1 MSLPEI
7 PGYRIETLIGKGA
20 CGTVYTARHDS
31 GNEVAVK
38 LLNPKSVNAEL
49 LANRVNRLY
58 SASPPK
64 ATVPLIAHSLE
75 KEPYLLIGGL
85 MADRMPQGVAER
97 FIPRTLQLQLNDYM
111 GNRGSWMLIRRLAQV
126 LADFHRRRVAHGN
139 LKPGNIFLDSDN
151 GVLLSDY
158 AQGLM
163 PGLEELAYTDA
174 LLYAPPE
181 QLLNPDGYLEGAGYG
196 WDVYAFGSLAYRLLT
211 GVFPRCNDS
220 FEHVSPRAGEQRRRG
235 VEADCER
242 MAQRLERARIAKWKG
257 VAPTREEEEGR
268 LVIERCLHLDA
279 WKRYGDMREVLRDL
293 ESIANARQQRLSAE
307 EGEKRV
313 KVVERRQKSWQ
324 AATGVGIAA
333 CVTLGA
339 ALIHKIVRQDRPEP
353 KVVEVEVVKEVE
365 AGSEVDPKELEEQRQ
380 KFLDMLADRDEL
392 ELANEE
398 QAAAVHEM
406 ANDLMEA
413 HKMSDHLLAW
423 SLERGSEHLPTLE
436 GREGRLSLL
445 EDKLERQLEVVDGL
459 PEELRKNSW
468 RIKLALAEVALAGDN
483 PKLAREK
490 MQEVLGEAAVTD
502 VDVQR
507 RLARTRVMVCLL
519 GSEDPD
525 AEVTPVELAETANA
539 LASLPENE
547 RQTRRLQSALN
558 IAEARMQFRNGDNS
572 SALETYRNAF
582 AKMSKLCEE
591 KPSLSALRIWRAR
604 GYSSAAQAATG
615 AGEVDAA
622 ILLREQAAVELM
634 ELLETQ
640 PDRAEVQ
647 VELSSALAAIAQSAL
662 EEGELDR
669 AGDLATR
676 SLELLET
683 AVSNPEERGGA
694 LNQLASLKSV
704 LAACRAGTGH
714 PREALRLVR
723 EGQEH
728 AEAALVRN
736 SRDPSTRF
744 RLGILAWQQCGLLSA
759 EGKHAEALPLGVKA
773 RQTFIDLI
781 AQKVSFPTQREIKR
795 SLAYLTGDLGRAA
808 QDARKEEEA
817 VNYLQES
824 VSLWEDLMEAESD
837 SDEFREQHRW
847 TAQGLRELGI
857 VTALP
862 QKKR

>member
-111 GNRGSWMLIRRLAQV
+111 GNRSSWMLIRRLAQV

-220 FEHVSPRAGEQRRRG
+220 FEHVSPLAGEQRRRG

-339 ALIHKIVRQDRPEP
+339 ALIHKIARQERPEP

-445 EDKLERQLEVVDGL
+445 EDKLERQLEVVDEL

-468 RIKLALAEVALAGDN
+468 RIKLALAEVALAGDK

-525 AEVTPVELAETANA
+525 TEVTPVELAETANA

-558 IAEARMQFRNGDNS
+558 IAEARMQFRNGDNA

-640 PDRAEVQ
+640 PDRADVQ

-795 SLAYLTGDLGRAA
+795 SLAYLTGDLGRSA

-824 VSLWEDLMEAESD
+824 VSIWEDLMEAESD

>member
-220 FEHVSPRAGEQRRRG
+220 FEHVSPVAGEQRRRG

-279 WKRYGDMREVLRDL
+279 WERYGDMREVLRDL

-307 EGEKRV
+307 EGQKRV

-339 ALIHKIVRQDRPEP
+339 ALIHKIVRQERPEP

-445 EDKLERQLEVVDGL
+445 EDKLKRQLEVVDEL

-468 RIKLALAEVALAGDN
+468 RIKLALAEVALAGDK

-582 AKMSKLCEE
+582 AKMTKLCEE

-604 GYSSAAQAATG
+604 GYSSAAQAAMG

-640 PDRAEVQ
+640 PNRADVQ

-683 AVSNPEERGGA
+683 AVSNPEEREGA

-704 LAACRAGTGH
+704 LAACRAGTGY

>member
-97 FIPRTLQLQLNDYM
+97 FIPRTLQLQLNDYI

-380 KFLDMLADRDEL
+380 KFLDMLADRNEL

-445 EDKLERQLEVVDGL
+445 EDKLKRQLEVVDEL

-468 RIKLALAEVALAGDN
+468 RIKLALAEVALAGDK

-640 PDRAEVQ
+640 PNRADVQ

-824 VSLWEDLMEAESD
+824 VSIWEDLMEAESD

>member
-111 GNRGSWMLIRRLAQV
+111 GNRSSWMLIRRLAQV

-220 FEHVSPRAGEQRRRG
+220 FEHVSPLAGEQRRRG

-307 EGEKRV
+307 EGKKRV

-339 ALIHKIVRQDRPEP
+339 ALIHKIARQERPEP

-445 EDKLERQLEVVDGL
+445 EDKLERQLEVVDEL

-468 RIKLALAEVALAGDN
+468 RIKLALAEVALAGDK

-525 AEVTPVELAETANA
+525 TEVTPVELVETANA

-558 IAEARMQFRNGDNS
+558 IAEARMQFRNGDNA

-634 ELLETQ
+634 ELLETE
-640 PDRAEVQ
+640 PDRADVQ

-824 VSLWEDLMEAESD
+824 VSIWEDLMEAESD

>member
-220 FEHVSPRAGEQRRRG
+220 FEHVSPLAGEQRRRG

-339 ALIHKIVRQDRPEP
+339 ALIHKIVRQERPEP

-445 EDKLERQLEVVDGL
+445 EDKLKRQLEVVDEL

-468 RIKLALAEVALAGDN
+468 RIKLALAEVALAGDK

-640 PDRAEVQ
+640 PNRADVQ

-676 SLELLET
+676 SLELLEA

-824 VSLWEDLMEAESD
+824 VSIWEDLMEAESD

>member
-220 FEHVSPRAGEQRRRG
+220 FEHVSPVAGEQRRRG

-279 WKRYGDMREVLRDL
+279 WERYGDMREVLRDL

-339 ALIHKIVRQDRPEP
+339 ALIHKIVRQERPEP

-445 EDKLERQLEVVDGL
+445 EDKLKRQLEVVDEL

-468 RIKLALAEVALAGDN
+468 RIKLALAEVALAGDK

-582 AKMSKLCEE
+582 AKMTKLCEE

-604 GYSSAAQAATG
+604 GYSSAAQAAMG

-640 PDRAEVQ
+640 PNRADVQ

-683 AVSNPEERGGA
+683 AVSNPEEREGA

-704 LAACRAGTGH
+704 LAACRAGTGY

-824 VSLWEDLMEAESD
+824 VSIWEDLMEAESD

>member
-97 FIPRTLQLQLNDYM
+97 FIPRTLQLQLNHYM

-220 FEHVSPRAGEQRRRG
+220 FEHVSPVAGEQRRRG

-279 WKRYGDMREVLRDL
+279 WERYGDMREVLRDL

-339 ALIHKIVRQDRPEP
+339 ALIHKIVRQERPEP

-445 EDKLERQLEVVDGL
+445 EDKLKRQLEVVDEL

-468 RIKLALAEVALAGDN
+468 RIKLALAEVALAGDK

-582 AKMSKLCEE
+582 AKMTKLCEE

-604 GYSSAAQAATG
+604 GYSSAAQAAMG

-640 PDRAEVQ
+640 PNRADVQ

-683 AVSNPEERGGA
+683 AVSNPEEREGA

>member
-64 ATVPLIAHSLE
+64 AAVPLIAHSLE

-220 FEHVSPRAGEQRRRG
+220 FEHVSPVAGEQRRRG

-279 WKRYGDMREVLRDL
+279 WERYGDMREVLRDL

-339 ALIHKIVRQDRPEP
+339 ALIHKIVRQERPEP

-445 EDKLERQLEVVDGL
+445 EDKLKRQLEVVDEL

-468 RIKLALAEVALAGDN
+468 RIKLALAEVALAGDK

-582 AKMSKLCEE
+582 AKMTKLCEE

-604 GYSSAAQAATG
+604 GYSSAAQAAMG

-640 PDRAEVQ
+640 PNRADVQ

-683 AVSNPEERGGA
+683 AVSNPEEREGA

>member
-97 FIPRTLQLQLNDYM
+97 FIPRTLQLQLNDYI

-445 EDKLERQLEVVDGL
+445 EDKLKRQLEVVDEL

-468 RIKLALAEVALAGDN
+468 RIKLALAEVALAGDK

-640 PDRAEVQ
+640 PNRADVQ

-824 VSLWEDLMEAESD
+824 VSIWEDLMEAESD

>member
-220 FEHVSPRAGEQRRRG
+220 FEHVSPVAGEQRRRG

-279 WKRYGDMREVLRDL
+279 WERYGDMREVLRDL

-339 ALIHKIVRQDRPEP
+339 ALIHKIVRQERPEP

-398 QAAAVHEM
+398 QAAAVHET

-445 EDKLERQLEVVDGL
+445 EDKLKRQLEVVDEL

-468 RIKLALAEVALAGDN
+468 RIKLALAEVALAGDK

-582 AKMSKLCEE
+582 AKMTKLCEE

-604 GYSSAAQAATG
+604 GYSSAAQAAMG

-640 PDRAEVQ
+640 PNRADVQ

-683 AVSNPEERGGA
+683 AVSNPEEREGA

>member
-111 GNRGSWMLIRRLAQV
+111 GNRSSWMLIRRLAQV

-220 FEHVSPRAGEQRRRG
+220 FEHVSPLAGEQRRRG

-339 ALIHKIVRQDRPEP
+339 ALIHKIARQERPEP

-445 EDKLERQLEVVDGL
+445 EDKLKRQLEVVDEL

-468 RIKLALAEVALAGDN
+468 RIKLALAEVALAGDK

-519 GSEDPD
+519 GSEDSD
-525 AEVTPVELAETANA
+525 TEVTPVELAETANA

-558 IAEARMQFRNGDNS
+558 IAEARMQFRNGDNA

-640 PDRAEVQ
+640 PNRADVQ

-824 VSLWEDLMEAESD
+824 VSIWEDLMEAESD

>member
-220 FEHVSPRAGEQRRRG
+220 FEHVSPLAGEQRRRG

-339 ALIHKIVRQDRPEP
+339 ALIHKIVRQERPEP

-445 EDKLERQLEVVDGL
+445 EDKLKRQLEVVDEL

-468 RIKLALAEVALAGDN
+468 RIKLALAEVALAGDK

-640 PDRAEVQ
+640 PNRADVQ

-824 VSLWEDLMEAESD
+824 VSIWEDLMEAESD

>member
-58 SASPPK
+58 GASPPK

-75 KEPYLLIGGL
+75 REPYLLISGL

-211 GVFPRCNDS
+211 GIFPRCNDS
-220 FEHVSPRAGEQRRRG
+220 FEHVSPVAGEQRRRG

-242 MAQRLERARIAKWKG
+242 IAQRLERARIAKWKG

-339 ALIHKIVRQDRPEP
+339 ALIHKISRQEKPEP
-353 KVVEVEVVKEVE
+353 QVVEVEVVKEVS
-365 AGSEVDPKELEEQRQ
+365 ASSKVGPKDLAEQRQ

-392 ELANEE
+392 EMANEE
-398 QAAAVHEM
+398 QAAAVREM

-413 HKMSDHLLAW
+413 HKMSDHLLSW

-445 EDKLERQLEVVDGL
+445 ADKLERQLEVIEDL
-459 PEELRKNSW
+459 PEELQKNSW
-468 RIKLALAEVALAGDN
+468 RIKLALAEVALAGDK

-519 GSEDPD
+519 GSEDPET
-525 AEVTPVELAETANA
+525 EVTPVELAETANA
-539 LASLPENE
+539 LASLPTNE

-558 IAEARMQFRNGDNS
+558 IAEARMQFRNGDNTG
-572 SALETYRNAF
+572 ALETYRNAF

-591 KPSLSALRIWRAR
+591 QPSLSALRIWRAR

-640 PDRAEVQ
+640 PDRADVQ
-647 VELSSALAAIAQSAL
+647 VELSSALSAIAQSAL

-669 AGDLATR
+669 AGDLAAR

-683 AVSNPEERGGA
+683 AVTNPEERGGA

-759 EGKHAEALPLGVKA
+759 EGKHVEALPLGVKA

-817 VNYLQES
+817 VNFLQES
-824 VSLWEDLMEAESD
+824 VSLWEDLMESESD

-847 TAQGLRELGI
+847 TAQGLRELGV

>member
-220 FEHVSPRAGEQRRRG
+220 FEHVSPVAGEQRRRG

-279 WKRYGDMREVLRDL
+279 WERYGDMREVLRDL

-339 ALIHKIVRQDRPEP
+339 ALIHKIVRQERPEP
-353 KVVEVEVVKEVE
+353 KVVEVEVVKEFE

-445 EDKLERQLEVVDGL
+445 EDKLKRQLEVVDEL

-468 RIKLALAEVALAGDN
+468 RIKLALAEVALAGDK

-582 AKMSKLCEE
+582 AKMTKLCEE

-604 GYSSAAQAATG
+604 GYSSAAQAAMG

-640 PDRAEVQ
+640 PNRADVQ

-683 AVSNPEERGGA
+683 AVSNPEEREGA

>member
-58 SASPPK
+58 GASPPK

-75 KEPYLLIGGL
+75 REPYLLISGL

-211 GVFPRCNDS
+211 GIFPRCNDS
-220 FEHVSPRAGEQRRRG
+220 FEHVSPVAGEQRRRG

-242 MAQRLERARIAKWKG
+242 IAQRLERARIAKWKG

-339 ALIHKIVRQDRPEP
+339 ALIHKISRQEKPEP
-353 KVVEVEVVKEVE
+353 QVVEVEVVKEVS
-365 AGSEVDPKELEEQRQ
+365 ASSKVDPKDLAEQRQ

-392 ELANEE
+392 EMANEE
-398 QAAAVHEM
+398 QAAAVREM

-413 HKMSDHLLAW
+413 HKMSDHLLSW

-445 EDKLERQLEVVDGL
+445 ADKLERQLEVIEDL
-459 PEELRKNSW
+459 PEELQKNSW
-468 RIKLALAEVALAGDN
+468 RIKLALAEVALAGDK

-519 GSEDPD
+519 GSEDPET
-525 AEVTPVELAETANA
+525 EVTPVELAETANA
-539 LASLPENE
+539 LASLPTNE

-558 IAEARMQFRNGDNS
+558 IAEARMQFRNGDNTG
-572 SALETYRNAF
+572 ALETYRNAF

-591 KPSLSALRIWRAR
+591 QPSLSALRIWRAR

-640 PDRAEVQ
+640 PDRADVQ
-647 VELSSALAAIAQSAL
+647 VELSSALSAIAQSAL

-669 AGDLATR
+669 AGDLAAR

-683 AVSNPEERGGA
+683 AVTNPEERGGA

-723 EGQEH
+723 EGQKH

-759 EGKHAEALPLGVKA
+759 EGKHVEALPLGVKA

-817 VNYLQES
+817 VNFLQES
-824 VSLWEDLMEAESD
+824 VSLWEDLMESESD

-847 TAQGLRELGI
+847 TAQGLRELGV

>member
-58 SASPPK
+58 GASPPK

-75 KEPYLLIGGL
+75 REPYLLISGL

-211 GVFPRCNDS
+211 GIFPRCNDS
-220 FEHVSPRAGEQRRRG
+220 FEHVSPVAGEQRRRG

-242 MAQRLERARIAKWKG
+242 IAQRLERARIAKWKG

-339 ALIHKIVRQDRPEP
+339 ALIHKISRQEKPEP
-353 KVVEVEVVKEVE
+353 QVVEVEVVKEV
-365 AGSEVDPKELEEQRQ
+365 AASSKLDPKDLEEQRQ

-392 ELANEE
+392 EMANEE
-398 QAAAVHEM
+398 QEAAVREM

-413 HKMSDHLLAW
+413 HKMSDHLLSW

-445 EDKLERQLEVVDGL
+445 ADKLERQLEVIEDL
-459 PEELRKNSW
+459 PEELQKNSW
-468 RIKLALAEVALAGDN
+468 RIKLALAEVALAGDK

-519 GSEDPD
+519 GSEDPET
-525 AEVTPVELAETANA
+525 EVTPVELAETANA
-539 LASLPENE
+539 LASLPTNE

-558 IAEARMQFRNGDNS
+558 IAEARMQFRNGDNTG
-572 SALETYRNAF
+572 ALETYRNAF

-591 KPSLSALRIWRAR
+591 QPSLSALRIWRAR

-640 PDRAEVQ
+640 PDRADVQ
-647 VELSSALAAIAQSAL
+647 VELSSALSAIAQSAL

-669 AGDLATR
+669 AGDLAAR

-683 AVSNPEERGGA
+683 AVTNPEERGGA

-759 EGKHAEALPLGVKA
+759 EGKHVEALPLGVKA

-817 VNYLQES
+817 VNFLQES
-824 VSLWEDLMEAESD
+824 VSLWEDLMESESD

-847 TAQGLRELGI
+847 TAQGLRELGV

>member
-58 SASPPK
+58 GASPPK

-75 KEPYLLIGGL
+75 REPYLLISGL

-211 GVFPRCNDS
+211 GIFPRCNDS
-220 FEHVSPRAGEQRRRG
+220 FEHVSPVAGEQRRRG

-242 MAQRLERARIAKWKG
+242 IAQRLERARIAKWKG

-339 ALIHKIVRQDRPEP
+339 ALIHKISRQEKPEP
-353 KVVEVEVVKEVE
+353 QVVEVEVVKEVS
-365 AGSEVDPKELEEQRQ
+365 ASSKVDPKDLEEQRQ

-392 ELANEE
+392 EMANEE
-398 QAAAVHEM
+398 QAAAVREM

-413 HKMSDHLLAW
+413 HKMSDHLLSW

-445 EDKLERQLEVVDGL
+445 ADKLERQLEVIEDL
-459 PEELRKNSW
+459 PEELQKNSW
-468 RIKLALAEVALAGDN
+468 RIKLALAEVALAGDK

-519 GSEDPD
+519 GSEDPET
-525 AEVTPVELAETANA
+525 EVTPVELAETANA
-539 LASLPENE
+539 LASLPTNE

-558 IAEARMQFRNGDNS
+558 IAEARMQFRNGDNTG
-572 SALETYRNAF
+572 ALETYRNAF

-591 KPSLSALRIWRAR
+591 QPSLSALRIWRAR

-640 PDRAEVQ
+640 PDRADVQ
-647 VELSSALAAIAQSAL
+647 VELSSALSAIAQSAL

-669 AGDLATR
+669 AGDLAAR

-683 AVSNPEERGGA
+683 AVTNPEERGGA

-723 EGQEH
+723 EGQKH

-759 EGKHAEALPLGVKA
+759 EGKHVEALPLGVKA

-817 VNYLQES
+817 VNFLQES
-824 VSLWEDLMEAESD
+824 VSLWEDLMESESD

-847 TAQGLRELGI
+847 TAQGLRELGV

>member
-572 SALETYRNAF
+572 SALETYRHAF

-683 AVSNPEERGGA
+683 AVSNPEERGAA

>member
-111 GNRGSWMLIRRLAQV
+111 GNRSSWMLIRRLAQV

-220 FEHVSPRAGEQRRRG
+220 FEHVSPLAGEQRRRG

-307 EGEKRV
+307 EGKKRV

-339 ALIHKIVRQDRPEP
+339 ALIHKIARQERPEP

-445 EDKLERQLEVVDGL
+445 EDKLERQLEVVDEL

-468 RIKLALAEVALAGDN
+468 RIKLALAEVALAGDK

-525 AEVTPVELAETANA
+525 TEVTPVELVETANA

-558 IAEARMQFRNGDNS
+558 IAEARMQFRNGDNA

-640 PDRAEVQ
+640 PDRADVQ

-824 VSLWEDLMEAESD
+824 VSIWEDLMEAESD

>member
-38 LLNPKSVNAEL
+38 LLNPKSINAEL

-220 FEHVSPRAGEQRRRG
+220 FEHVSPLAGEQRRRG

-339 ALIHKIVRQDRPEP
+339 ALIHKIARQERPEP

-445 EDKLERQLEVVDGL
+445 EDKLKRQLEVVDEL

-468 RIKLALAEVALAGDN
+468 RIKLALAEVALAGDK

-640 PDRAEVQ
+640 PNRADVQ

-795 SLAYLTGDLGRAA
+795 SLAYLTGDLGRSA

-824 VSLWEDLMEAESD
+824 VSIWEDLMEAESD

>member
-111 GNRGSWMLIRRLAQV
+111 GNRSSWMLIRRLAQV

-220 FEHVSPRAGEQRRRG
+220 FEHVSPLAGEQRRRG

-307 EGEKRV
+307 EGKKRV

-324 AATGVGIAA
+324 AAAGVGIAA

-339 ALIHKIVRQDRPEP
+339 ALIHKIARQERPEP

-445 EDKLERQLEVVDGL
+445 EDKLERQLEVVDEL

-468 RIKLALAEVALAGDN
+468 RIKLALAEVALAGDK

-525 AEVTPVELAETANA
+525 TEVTPVELAETANA

-558 IAEARMQFRNGDNS
+558 IAEARMQFRNGDNA

-640 PDRAEVQ
+640 PDRADVQ

-824 VSLWEDLMEAESD
+824 VSIWEDLMEAESD

>member
-1 MSLPEI
+1 
-7 PGYRIETLIGKGA
+7 
-20 CGTVYTARHDS
+20 
-31 GNEVAVK
+31 
-38 LLNPKSVNAEL
+38 
-49 LANRVNRLY
+49 
-58 SASPPK
+58 
-64 ATVPLIAHSLE
+64 
-75 KEPYLLIGGL
+75 

-572 SALETYRNAF
+572 SALETYRHAF

>member
-58 SASPPK
+58 GASPPK

-75 KEPYLLIGGL
+75 REPYLLISGL

-211 GVFPRCNDS
+211 GIFPRCNDS
-220 FEHVSPRAGEQRRRG
+220 FEHVSPVAGEQRRRG

-242 MAQRLERARIAKWKG
+242 IAQRLERARIAKWKG

-339 ALIHKIVRQDRPEP
+339 ALIHKISRQEKPEP
-353 KVVEVEVVKEVE
+353 QVVEVEVVKEVS
-365 AGSEVDPKELEEQRQ
+365 ASSKVDPKDLEEQRQ

-392 ELANEE
+392 EMANEE
-398 QAAAVHEM
+398 QAAAVREM

-413 HKMSDHLLAW
+413 HKMSDHLLSW

-445 EDKLERQLEVVDGL
+445 ADKLERQLEVIEDL
-459 PEELRKNSW
+459 PEELQKNSW
-468 RIKLALAEVALAGDN
+468 RIKLALAEVALAGDK

-519 GSEDPD
+519 GSEDPET
-525 AEVTPVELAETANA
+525 EVTPVELAETANA
-539 LASLPENE
+539 LASLPTNE

-558 IAEARMQFRNGDNS
+558 IAEARMQFRNGDNTG
-572 SALETYRNAF
+572 ALETYRNAF

-591 KPSLSALRIWRAR
+591 QPSLSVLRIWRAR

-640 PDRAEVQ
+640 PDRADVQ
-647 VELSSALAAIAQSAL
+647 VELSSALSAIAQSAL

-669 AGDLATR
+669 AGDLAAR

-683 AVSNPEERGGA
+683 AVTNPEERGGA

-759 EGKHAEALPLGVKA
+759 EGKHVEALPLGVKA

-817 VNYLQES
+817 VNFLQES
-824 VSLWEDLMEAESD
+824 VSLWEDLMESESD

-847 TAQGLRELGI
+847 TAQGLRELGV

>member
-111 GNRGSWMLIRRLAQV
+111 GNRSSWMLIRRLAQV

-220 FEHVSPRAGEQRRRG
+220 FEHVSPLAGEQRRRG

-339 ALIHKIVRQDRPEP
+339 ALIHKIARQERPEP
-353 KVVEVEVVKEVE
+353 KVVELEVVKEVE

-398 QAAAVHEM
+398 QAAAVREM

-445 EDKLERQLEVVDGL
+445 EDKLERQLEVVDEL

-468 RIKLALAEVALAGDN
+468 RIKLALAEVALAGDK

-490 MQEVLGEAAVTD
+490 MHEVLGEAAVTD

-519 GSEDPD
+519 GSEDSD
-525 AEVTPVELAETANA
+525 TEVTPVELAETANA

-558 IAEARMQFRNGDNS
+558 IAEARMQFRNGDNA

-640 PDRAEVQ
+640 PDRADVQ

-824 VSLWEDLMEAESD
+824 VSIWEDLMEAESD

>member
-7 PGYRIETLIGKGA
+7 PGYRIETLIGKGS

-572 SALETYRNAF
+572 SALETYRHAF